1 MNIFNFKFKELE
13 RKSLDAY
20 FKAREDEM
28 NKKQKD
34 WEETKEMAYFM
45 LRQDQKEWEEKKTN
59 LLLEEIKRR
68 GWRVIINP

>member
-1 MNIFNFKFKELE
+1 
-13 RKSLDAY
+13 
-20 FKAREDEM
+20 M